1 MYVAL
6 SRIAGPMFLSIG
18 LIILLLLYSAFITS
32 SCRKLRLCKLHFL
45 CFTTR
50 LCCADFKAFSISVTF
65 SSMIPVPIF
74 LVILF
79 DIGGV
84 LSCVRVS

>member
-32 SCRKLRLCKLHFL
+32 SCRKLRCKLHFL